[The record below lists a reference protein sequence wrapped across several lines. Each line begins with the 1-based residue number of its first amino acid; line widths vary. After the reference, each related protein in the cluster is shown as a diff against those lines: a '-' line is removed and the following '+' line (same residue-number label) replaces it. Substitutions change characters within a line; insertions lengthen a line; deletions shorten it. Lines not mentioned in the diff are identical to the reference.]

1 MYINLHYF
9 VTIIAVGLAVSTT
22 VPAQSIQRQVVATT
36 GGYTDQGSVSI
47 SFTVGEPV
55 ADLFPNL
62 FQGKAITAGFQQPDP
77 EIQENIYRDSSN
89 YFVLFPN
96 PTIDGKAKLGFR
108 DVPDGTYTIDIIDA
122 LGRVLQTTTVAYFN
136 HNFLYVDLDVTNLV
150 RAVYF
155 IRIRSDKNFRGELKL
170 MRL

>member
-1 MYINLHYF
+1 MYRNLRNF
-9 VTIIAVGLAVSTT
+9 IVILAVIFAVNTS
-22 VPAQSIQRQVVATT
+22 VSAQSIQRQVVATA
-36 GGYTDQGSVSI
+36 GRYTNQGSIAI

-55 ADLFPNL
+55 ADLFPNV
-62 FQGKAITAGFQQPDP
+62 FQGKALTAGFQQPDP

-96 PTIDGKAKLGFR
+96 PTIDGKTKLGFR
-108 DVPDGTYTIDIIDA
+108 DVPNGTYTIDIIDA
-122 LGRVLQTTTVAYFN
+122 LGRVVQTTTVEYFN
-136 HNFLYVDLDVTNLV
+136 HNFLYVDLDVTNLA

>member
-9 VTIIAVGLAVSTT
+9 VAIIAVILAVSTT
-22 VPAQSIQRQVVATT
+22 VSAQSIQRQVVATA

-77 EIQENIYRDSSN
+77 EIQENIYRDLSN

-96 PTIDGKAKLGFR
+96 PTIDGKVKLGFR
-108 DVPDGTYTIDIIDA
+108 DVPNGIYTIDIIDA
-122 LGRVLQTTTVAYFN
+122 LGRVLQTTTVEYFN
-136 HNFLYVDLDVTNLV
+136 HNFFYVDLDVTNLV
-150 RAVYF
+150 RAFYF